1 LFYRINTVEI
11 TLPPLRER
19 REDIPLLLDH
29 FIAFYAQKYNF
40 PLKRLSATALDE
52 LMAHAW
58 PGNVRALRHAV
69 ERAVI
74 LSEGAM
80 LEVDDFSLV
89 AERTSPSARGSHDA
103 SRLDD
108 IERNAIARALAESD
122 GNVSR
127 AAAGLGLTRAS
138 LYRRKMKYGL

>member
-1 LFYRINTVEI
+1 VEI

-19 REDIPLLLDH
+19 REDIPLLLEH
-29 FIAFYAQKYNF
+29 FIAYYAQKYNF
-40 PLKRLSATALDE
+40 PVKRLSATALDE

-74 LSEGAM
+74 LSESAI
-80 LEVDDFSLV
+80 LETDDFSL
-89 AERTSPSARGSHDA
+89 ATERTNSSAGGPNDM

-108 IERNAIARALAESD
+108 MERNAIARALAD
-122 GNVSR
+122 NNGNVSR

>member
-1 LFYRINTVEI
+1 
-11 TLPPLRER
+11 
-19 REDIPLLLDH
+19 LLLEH
-29 FIAFYAQKYNF
+29 FIAFYSQKYNF
-40 PLKRLSATALDE
+40 PAKRLSATALEE

-74 LSEGAM
+74 LSEGTT
-80 LEVDDFSLV
+80 LEADDFSLV
-89 AERTSPSARGSHDA
+89 AERTNAPAGSSSDA

-108 IERNAIARALAESD
+108 IERSAIARALAQNK